1 MIRFQMD
8 DDGMLLLVDSIAAGG
23 ASAGANGV
31 AGGASA
37 AGGAGAGAGASAA
50 GAGAAGGASSSNLV
64 LMWRSLVIRSGKLLF
79 LIVAIIS
86 ESVRSRYE

>member
-1 MIRFQMD
+1 
-8 DDGMLLLVDSIAAGG
+8 
-23 ASAGANGV
+23 
-31 AGGASA
+31 
-37 AGGAGAGAGASAA
+37 
-50 GAGAAGGASSSNLV
+50 LV